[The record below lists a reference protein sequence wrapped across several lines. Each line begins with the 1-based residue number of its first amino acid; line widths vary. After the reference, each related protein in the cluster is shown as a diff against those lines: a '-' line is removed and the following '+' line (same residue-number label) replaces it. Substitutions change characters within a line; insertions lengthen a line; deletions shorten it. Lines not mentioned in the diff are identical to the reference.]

1 MQNYLYTYK
10 PERYGAPFP
19 LEAKYAEYAGNALG
33 SPDCTIWWY
42 ISARREATFS
52 AAEPGT
58 IVSVKKC
65 QKS

>member
-33 SPDCTIWWY
+33 SPDCTIW
-42 ISARREATFS
+42 
-52 AAEPGT
+52 
-58 IVSVKKC
+58 
-65 QKS
+65 